1 MLASKIEKHV
11 LKGKVKLCN
20 WCKRSLPANYHL
32 LICPKCRKE
41 SIKAYMKGDK
51 ELKKAVEI
59 TVARKE

>member
-1 MLASKIEKHV
+1 MLASRIERQGT
-11 LKGKVKLCN
+11 KGKERLCN
-20 WCKRSLPANYHL
+20 WCKKPLPVNYHL

-59 TVARKE
+59 TVARRE